1 MKLEE
6 CMAKGLIRKDD
17 SAKSRVPASLESAE
31 RFLNAA
37 RKNFDIGELEMTEIA
52 AYNSAFH
59 SARSI
64 LFSMGYTE
72 RSHACLIT
80 ALKEISSD
88 KELISY
94 LKTFDKLRLSRHNIQ
109 YGGSLTGEDEASF
122 SIEFAQDFLGFVE
135 NKHKREN

>member
-1 MKLEE
+1 
-6 CMAKGLIRKDD
+6 MAKGLIRKDD
-17 SAKSRVPASLESAE
+17 TAKSRVNASLESSR

-37 RKNFDIGELEMTEIA
+37 KKNLEIKEPEMAEIA

-64 LFSMGYTE
+64 LFGKGYIE

-80 ALKEISSD
+80 ALKDLSSD
-88 KELISY
+88 SELLSY

-109 YGGSLTGEDEASF
+109 YSGSLAGMDEASF
-122 SIEFAQDFLGFVE
+122 SVEFARDFLEFVE
-135 NKHKREN
+135 KRIL

>member
-1 MKLEE
+1 VKFKE
-6 CMAKGLIRKDD
+6 CIAKGLIRRDD
-17 SAKSRVPASLESAE
+17 SAKTRVHSSLESAE

-52 AYNSAFH
+52 TYNSAFH

-88 KELISY
+88 RELLSY
-94 LKTFDKLRLSRHNIQ
+94 LRTFDKLRLSRHNIQ

-122 SIEFAQDFLGFVE
+122 SIEFALDFLGFVE
-135 NKHKREN
+135 KKLK

>member
-6 CMAKGLIRKDD
+6 CKAKGLIRKDD
-17 SAKSRVPASLESAE
+17 SAKSRVKSSLESSK

-37 RKNFDIGELEMTEIA
+37 KKNLEIKELEMAEIA

-64 LFSMGYTE
+64 LFSKGYIE

-80 ALKEISSD
+80 ALKELSSD
-88 KELISY
+88 VELKSF

-109 YGGSLTGEDEASF
+109 YGGSLAGFDEASF
-122 SIEFAQDFLGFVE
+122 SVEFAEDFLEFVE
-135 NKHKREN
+135 KSLK

>member
-6 CMAKGLIRKDD
+6 CMAKGLIKRDK
-17 SAKSRVPASLESAE
+17 SAKNRIPASLESSK

-37 RKNFDIGELEMTEIA
+37 RKNLDIGELEMTEIA

-59 SARSI
+59 STRSI

-80 ALKEISSD
+80 ALREIS
-88 KELISY
+88 
-94 LKTFDKLRLSRHNIQ
+94 
-109 YGGSLTGEDEASF
+109 
-122 SIEFAQDFLGFVE
+122 
-135 NKHKREN
+135 